1 MRADAGVSCIF
12 AGAAAKPSPSIPMNC
27 KTTHAMQNNEL
38 ERVKQQQWFYEFNLP
53 DGSQTASYIPEFVR
67 PIHHTREKALRHFLD
82 SFGKQGHLKDA
93 LDVSCHEGYFSLVLS
108 EYFDR
113 VVGVDKNAA
122 SLEKAKLIT
131 AVMGN
136 RKISYVHTALEDWS
150 ETRPSDFVLCF
161 GLLYHIEN
169 PVEIVR
175 KLASLTKG
183 AICIE
188 SQVLPVSSRFQIEDG
203 NYKALRETK
212 GTFGL
217 CLDYP
222 SSKEGGL
229 TELALV
235 PSLDALVTL
244 LEFFGFAN
252 IVCYQPTPEDYEQFV
267 RGHRVV
273 LYAEKRK

>member
-1 MRADAGVSCIF
+1 
-12 AGAAAKPSPSIPMNC
+12 
-27 KTTHAMQNNEL
+27 MQNNDLEL
-38 ERVKQQQWFYEFNLP
+38 VKQQQWFYEFSLP
-53 DGSQTASYIPEFVR
+53 DGSQTTSYLPEFVR
-67 PIHHTREKALRHFLD
+67 PIHATREKALRLFLD
-82 SFGKQGHLKDA
+82 QFGKKGSLNDA
-93 LDVSCHEGYFSLVLS
+93 LDVSCHEGYFSLVLA
-108 EYFDR
+108 EYFNS
-113 VVGVDKNAA
+113 VVGVDKNAD
-122 SLEKAKLIT
+122 SLQKAQQIT
-131 AVMGN
+131 ALLGN
-136 RKISYVHTALEDWS
+136 RKISYVHTALEDWK
-150 ETRPSDFVLCF
+150 EKKQSDFVLCF

-188 SQVLPVSSRFQIEDG
+188 SQVLPVASRFQIEDG
-203 NYKALRETK
+203 NYKALRDTK

-235 PSLDALVTL
+235 PSRDALVTL

-252 IVCYQPTPEDYEQFV
+252 IVCYQPAPEDYEQFV
-267 RGHRVV
+267 RGHRVI
-273 LYAEKRK
+273 LYAEKRE